1 MNYNIKAKNCKA
13 FLKKTFNNLL
23 KCLLHSYYNYSF
35 SCTFSGSFLNMCAS
49 KSGEL
54 CLARAK
60 LVISAIKLQQILV
73 IAALGNFAVFKH
85 HNCI

>member
-35 SCTFSGSFLNMCAS
+35 SGTFLNMCAS

-54 CLARAK
+54 RLARAK
-60 LVISAIKLQQILV
+60 LVISALKLQQILV
-73 IAALGNFAVFKH
+73 IAALCNFAVFKH

>member
-35 SCTFSGSFLNMCAS
+35 SGTFLNMCAS

-60 LVISAIKLQQILV
+60 LVISALKLQQILV
-73 IAALGNFAVFKH
+73 IAAFCNFAVFKH

>member
-35 SCTFSGSFLNMCAS
+35 SGTFLNMCAS

-60 LVISAIKLQQILV
+60 LVISALKLQQILV
-73 IAALGNFAVFKH
+73 IAALCNFAVFKH

>member
-1 MNYNIKAKNCKA
+1 MNYNIKAKNRKA

-23 KCLLHSYYNYSF
+23 KCLLHSYYNHSF
-35 SCTFSGSFLNMCAS
+35 SGTFSGTFLNMCAS

>member
-35 SCTFSGSFLNMCAS
+35 SGTILNMCAS

>member
-23 KCLLHSYYNYSF
+23 KCLLLSYYNYSF
-35 SCTFSGSFLNMCAS
+35 SGTFSGTFLNMCAS

>member
-35 SCTFSGSFLNMCAS
+35 SGTFSGTFLNMCAS

>member
-35 SCTFSGSFLNMCAS
+35 SGTFLNMCAS

-60 LVISAIKLQQILV
+60 FVISALKLQQVLV